1 MRKFRDWFS
10 PETRQ
15 KIQAFVVT
23 LAPIAIMLGYGTEGT
38 WEQWLI
44 ILGAGVGALG
54 SLLSLGNI
62 KITDWSTQ
70 GWAIVRGVLYGLG
83 AVVAPALVALGYI
96 NEDTNAK
103 ILTGLSLGI
112 TALSSAISIFV
123 NGQQQKT
130 AAVET
135 VLGIT
140 PKSDPGK
147 MPDVAAVTPA
157 SNPADVPQP
166 HDHGDD
172 GFEPHV

>member
-1 MRKFRDWFS
+1 MRKFQEWFS

-23 LAPIAIMLGYGTEGT
+23 VAPIAIMLGYGTEGQ
-38 WEQWLI
+38 WQQWLV
-44 ILGAGVGALG
+44 ILGATIAALG
-54 SLLSLGNI
+54 SLLSLLNVRV
-62 KITDWSTQ
+62 TDWSTQ

-83 AVVAPALVALGYI
+83 TVVSPALVALGYI

-103 ILTGLSLGI
+103 VLTGLSLGI

-157 SNPADVPQP
+157 SDPGNIPFTDP
-166 HDHGDD
+166 D
-172 GFEPHV
+172 GGVH